1 MVKRESEAEESERW
15 SSIIPYLRSY
25 YREKEGCRD
34 VRIDNSG
41 KNDWNE
47 ADETRYSIF
56 DICGVTKEGEFIAS
70 EVKLTTVSS
79 DERLAL
85 RNDMLTEAQ
94 FFKEIKTWNSIAP
107 KYNEP
112 LLKRGSII
120 SIYSEDLHLL
130 SIKQVEV
137 PPASFL
143 GTWEEQRVVMSLP
156 ERIKQ
161 LLEEKTG
168 HRYRV
173 WGPLSRRFIWHV
185 HMSSRPPVELLP
197 VEEVSMLPDKTIEI
211 GFPHFQT
218 LYKLDESKYR
228 VFMFPNE
235 VMRSRDPSARKIA
248 KKLAPGP
255 ITDCEVAEKA
265 AKNASMKF
273 FDKEDVIRV
282 DFDEM
287 GMKAVFNAKQLSD
300 DEMIGN
306 LERCIKALSEAWNEY
321 LQWYNSEKR
330 KMLYEE
336 LISEEPPRMRVFIAE
351 WPPSGVRIKDYE
363 LIENV
368 KEELSRGWIVYTPK
382 GLLDLRDDE
391 IVAGE
396 IRVVVPRF
404 GVIRTGNKTYLL
416 PGFSQ
421 ELVWRSD
428 FKHSGVE
435 SLWRADELNKLAVSG
450 FIDGLKV
457 LFIDFFIPPIVIYQG
472 KYIPAV
478 IIEDEFGPRLG
489 ELALPSDKNLVVSES
504 SMTKM
509 GIQIGLLKI
518 VYPNKETYIAI
529 YTGGDTRIPM
539 FSYLSGAFVAVQAVE
554 TKVIWTGAVGQKEFY
569 TQMASVSELLENAF
583 GQNFKEEL
591 LETVLQSELT
601 EIQVLDMVN
610 ALVKNLEW
618 LKTLGGNERI
628 ESVKKI
634 AYHVKNGDTID
645 KAIKKVKK

>member
-1 MVKRESEAEESERW
+1 
-15 SSIIPYLRSY
+15 LR
-25 YREKEGCRD
+25 RNWHQAR
-34 VRIDNSG
+34 
-41 KNDWNE
+41 
-47 ADETRYSIF
+47 
-56 DICGVTKEGEFIAS
+56 
-70 EVKLTTVSS
+70 
-79 DERLAL
+79 AL
-85 RNDMLTEAQ
+85 
-94 FFKEIKTWNSIAP
+94 
-107 KYNEP
+107 
-112 LLKRGSII
+112 
-120 SIYSEDLHLL
+120 
-130 SIKQVEV
+130 
-137 PPASFL
+137 
-143 GTWEEQRVVMSLP
+143 
-156 ERIKQ
+156 
-161 LLEEKTG
+161 
-168 HRYRV
+168 
-173 WGPLSRRFIWHV
+173 
-185 HMSSRPPVELLP
+185 
-197 VEEVSMLPDKTIEI
+197 
-211 GFPHFQT
+211 
-218 LYKLDESKYR
+218 
-228 VFMFPNE
+228 
-235 VMRSRDPSARKIA
+235 
-248 KKLAPGP
+248 
-255 ITDCEVAEKA
+255 TDCEVAEKA
-265 AKNASMKF
+265 AKNASTKF

-404 GVIRTGNKTYLL
+404 GVIRTRNKTYLL

-478 IIEDEFGPRLG
+478 IIEDEFGLRLG
-489 ELALPSDKNLVVSES
+489 DLALPSGKNLVVSES
-504 SMTKM
+504 SMVKA

-518 VYPNKETYIAI
+518 AYPNKETYTVI
-529 YTGGDTRIPM
+529 YTGGDIRIPM

-554 TKVIWTGAVGQKEFY
+554 TKLIWTGAVGQKEFY

-618 LKTLGGNERI
+618 LKTLGGKERI
-628 ESVKKI
+628 ESVRKI

>member
-47 ADETRYSIF
+47 ADETRYNIF
-56 DICGVTKEGEFIAS
+56 DICGVTKEGGFIAS

-94 FFKEIKTWNSIAP
+94 FFKEIKTWNNMAP

-120 SIYSEDLHLL
+120 SIYSEDPLL

-404 GVIRTGNKTYLL
+404 GVIRTRNKTYLL

-478 IIEDEFGPRLG
+478 IIEDEFGLRLG
-489 ELALPSDKNLVVSES
+489 ELALPSGKNLVVSES
-504 SMTKM
+504 SMTKI

-529 YTGGDTRIPM
+529 YTGGDIRIPM